1 MILIAGT
8 LGGLVAQ
15 WTPTPLQS
23 LQGQSVRRPVLPGG
37 TKAWSQPVSQTGS
50 GPPQL
55 PLPLVRGFTYY
66 VSHRWGGLISYL
78 F

>member
-1 MILIAGT
+1 MIMIAGT

-37 TKAWSQPVSQTGS
+37 TKAWSRLVSQTEGGPTQLKLS
-50 GPPQL
+50 G
-55 PLPLVRGFTYY
+55 VRKQSDLQYFITE
-66 VSHRWGGLISYL
+66 
-78 F
+78 